1 MTQEMCHR
9 VVYRCFFVFDSI
21 PDHYKTQIMFVRAVS
36 DDPSWI
42 ANCPNKYITQE
53 MCDEALDDSL
63 AVLKLIPDW
72 FVTSKMIKELFT
84 VFYADKN
91 KLYFNEY
98 SGDVVFNWNE
108 TGILDIDL
116 NNISRDNNFD
126 EDDTDIIVLVRV
138 LAWHFIF
145 EKRKALKKI

>member
-1 MTQEMCHR
+1 ME
-9 VVYRCFFVFDSI
+9 
-21 PDHYKTQIMFVRAVS
+21 
-36 DDPSWI
+36 
-42 ANCPNKYITQE
+42 
-53 MCDEALDDSL
+53 
-63 AVLKLIPDW
+63 LIPDW

-98 SGDVVFNWNE
+98 SGDVVFNCNE

-126 EDDTDIIVLVRV
+126 IIVLVRV
-138 LAWHFIF
+138 LAWHFKF